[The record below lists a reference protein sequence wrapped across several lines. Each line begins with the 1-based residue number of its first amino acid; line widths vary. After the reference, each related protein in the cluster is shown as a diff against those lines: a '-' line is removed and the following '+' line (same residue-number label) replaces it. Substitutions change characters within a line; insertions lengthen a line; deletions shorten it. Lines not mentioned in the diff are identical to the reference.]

1 MDVIAQAHI
10 GTLDRVEQATVQS
23 AAHDHIDLRAW
34 VRHEFETVDEHF
46 IYAPAWWQ
54 LAYTQAGQLVGY
66 VQPVIFQGNRKGNLG
81 EATLY
86 YIGVVPEQRG
96 HVHVNDLLAKAVAI
110 RHMICF
116 WQIYCDTDCQNFPMS
131 TAFDLPGFAEGVS
144 NAIWRTEP
152 NSLID
157 QRTHNEV
164 KKQS

>member
-23 AAHDHIDLRAW
+23 AAHGQIDLRAW

-66 VQPVIFQGNRKGNLG
+66 VQPVLFQGNRKGNLG

-96 HVHVNDLLAKAVAI
+96 HGYVNDLLAKAVAI
-110 RHMICF
+110 RQMIGV
-116 WQIYCDTDCQNFPMS
+116 WQIYCDTDCQNFPMIN
-131 TAFDLPGFAEGVS
+131 AFERAGFAEGGS
-144 NAIWRTEP
+144 NYIWRTEL
-152 NSLID
+152 NSLIE
-157 QRTHNEV
+157 RWTHKEG
-164 KKQS
+164 